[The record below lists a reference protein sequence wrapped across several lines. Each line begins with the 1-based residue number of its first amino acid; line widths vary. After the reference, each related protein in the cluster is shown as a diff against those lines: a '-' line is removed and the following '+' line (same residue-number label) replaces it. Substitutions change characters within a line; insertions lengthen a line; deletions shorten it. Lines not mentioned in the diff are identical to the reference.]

1 MPSNAQKL
9 PMLLSLNSA
18 MVRSSENRVQQLG
31 KCLPC
36 SVVKVEGAIVT
47 VKFEIKSDPI
57 TLPQAKMPLF
67 GPEYVRYPIQEG
79 DKGFAISADA
89 YLGQMSGLGT
99 GTADLSGQPN
109 LSTLVFMP
117 CGNKDWSDVD
127 KDAVTIYGPNGVVL
141 RDKDSTC
148 TVTLTP
154 NGIVID
160 LGSNPLTITAQNITL
175 DNAGNLVVK
184 GDVTWGATPTHAIS
198 HTHTGVQAG
207 TAVSGPPVPGS

>member
-9 PMLLSLNSA
+9 PMLLSLNQA
-18 MVRSSENRVQQLG
+18 MGRSTDNRAQQFG

-47 VKFEIKSDPI
+47 VKFEVKSDPI

-67 GPEYVRYPIQEG
+67 GPEYIRYPIQEG

-99 GTADLSGQPN
+99 GTADLATQPN
-109 LSTLVFMP
+109 LSTLAFMP
-117 CGNKDWSDVD
+117 CGNKDWREVD
-127 KDAVTIYGPNGVVL
+127 KDQVVIYGPNGVL
-141 RDKDSTC
+141 LEDAQEGCKL
-148 TVTLTP
+148 TLTP
-154 NGIVID
+154 DGIVID
-160 LGSNPLTITAQNITL
+160 LGSKPLTINAQNITL
-175 DNAGNLVVK
+175 DNAGNLVVT
-184 GDVTWGATPTHAIS
+184 GDVTWGATPTHATT